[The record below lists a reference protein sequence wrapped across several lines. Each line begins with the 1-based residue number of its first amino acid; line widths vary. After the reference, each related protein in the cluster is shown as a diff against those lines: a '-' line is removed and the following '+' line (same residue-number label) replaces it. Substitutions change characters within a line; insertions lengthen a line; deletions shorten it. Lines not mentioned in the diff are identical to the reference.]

1 MDLSKSIDVVFQAN
15 SSIFSEV
22 DMYKTHHP
30 VLQSVCLKFK
40 IDLISIQ
47 VFPHMQFSV
56 DLEM

>member
-1 MDLSKSIDVVFQAN
+1 
-15 SSIFSEV
+15 
-22 DMYKTHHP
+22 MYKTHHP